1 MVNPGHPVFL
11 VHSRQFSHTSWDMLM
26 KVSRG
31 MYPCLSMILFLSARF
46 LLWKVMPHSL
56 SAMTTLVPGMLG
68 LVEFFHVLLPV
79 GRGHLPDVDLVL
91 AHCADD
97 ALDVLGGGLV
107 AHDVVS

>member
-1 MVNPGHPVFL
+1 MFVDDLVSLGAFSLVEGYAAFL
-11 VHSRQFSHTSWDMLM
+11 VGDDHFGAGHA
-26 KVSRG
+26 K
-31 MYPCLSMILFLSARF
+31 
-46 LLWKVMPHSL
+46 
-56 SAMTTLVPGMLG
+56 G

-91 AHCADD
+91 AHCPDD